1 MTNDPV
7 TARELEEARRND
19 PWTTGK
25 LIGLALGTL
34 AVAFTIIYWMSP

>member
-7 TARELEEARRND
+7 TAREFEEARRND

-25 LIGLALGTL
+25 LIGLALATL
-34 AVAFTIIYWMSP
+34 GAALTFLFLVSP